1 MKGNILKNNKL
12 IAIFLLHVLT
22 VLILISCSLEVK
34 DSNESKKHKKEKRK
48 GKVENLLVAI
58 NNLKNP
64 TKPASGK
71 NKANSKASKQKNNP
85 NANANN
91 APKKILDPE
100 VAKLIQKILDRTENI
115 IQISEMDS
123 SRGEPNDQF
132 GMRAEIF
139 SKIFFNA
146 NSTVHFDSH
155 EYTEERRMLYTS
167 LNFNEGKI
175 FNLGQILSKLSQ
187 DSNYRGLVKETLI
200 NRGFSIQ
207 LAMEEISAKILNVK
221 DKLQQLNKPNLET
234 LYNDFEKL
242 TSLKEKWLKDTDDL
256 IDEYN
261 TNPDL
266 QTDVSKLNDT
276 LRSKNSRAQ
285 FANIHDII
293 LDLVNTTTNIL
304 APIQ

>member
-1 MKGNILKNNKL
+1 MKNNKL

-34 DSNESKKHKKEKRK
+34 DSNEIKKHKKEKRK

-64 TKPASGK
+64 TKPAAGK

>member
-1 MKGNILKNNKL
+1 
-12 IAIFLLHVLT
+12 
-22 VLILISCSLEVK
+22 
-34 DSNESKKHKKEKRK
+34 
-48 GKVENLLVAI
+48 
-58 NNLKNP
+58 
-64 TKPASGK
+64 
-71 NKANSKASKQKNNP
+71 
-85 NANANN
+85 
-91 APKKILDPE
+91 
-100 VAKLIQKILDRTENI
+100 
-115 IQISEMDS
+115 MDS

-276 LRSKNSRAQ
+276 LRSK
-285 FANIHDII
+285 
-293 LDLVNTTTNIL
+293 
-304 APIQ
+304 IQELNLQTFTI

>member
-1 MKGNILKNNKL
+1 MKNNKL

-22 VLILISCSLEVK
+22 VLILLSCSLEVK
-34 DSNESKKHKKEKRK
+34 DSNESKKHKKGK
-48 GKVENLLVAI
+48 GKGKIENLLVAI

-64 TKPASGK
+64 TKPAAGK
-71 NKANSKASKQKNNP
+71 NKANSKALKQKNNP

-100 VAKLIQKILDRTENI
+100 AAELIQKILDRSENI
-115 IQISEMDS
+115 IQISKMDS

-146 NSTVHFDSH
+146 SSTVHFDDH

-175 FNLGQILSKLSQ
+175 FDLGQILSKLSQ

-242 TSLKEKWLKDTDDL
+242 TPLKEKWLKDTDDL

-285 FANIHDII
+285 FADIHDII